1 LSQSSTV
8 ESNGP
13 APSHQQLELDSSGE
27 NTLLQRVCTAQIM
40 LLVANVGTRGGFR
53 ERAERGAIVPLQAVL
68 VSFLHLHGT
77 AAYALP
83 RVLMLFKSRRCS
95 RRARSEK
102 QGLTTSVQPQQSR
115 FRPGGWAYNCPNLV
129 PGFPMLDG
137 TCRANRDD
145 PVNAPLAISITTRC
159 TVSGSLA
166 RAAAT
171 FRSFNA
177 CIKFLF
183 KCHHLGFPLSS
194 RSFICRVCTP
204 SFIHCRSLLPG

>member
-1 LSQSSTV
+1 MV
-8 ESNGP
+8 ELNGP

-68 VSFLHLHGT
+68 VSFLHLHAT
-77 AAYALP
+77 SAYALP

-95 RRARSEK
+95 RRARCEK

-115 FRPGGWAYNCPNLV
+115 FRPGSWVYNRSNCF
-129 PGFPMLDG
+129 PGISMLDG
-137 TCRANRDD
+137 TCRANRDN
-145 PVNAPLAISITTRC
+145 PVNAPLTISIPTRC

-166 RAAAT
+166 HAAAA
-171 FRSFNA
+171 FRSLNA
-177 CIKFLF
+177 CIKLLF
-183 KCHHLGFPLSS
+183 KCHDLGSPLSS
-194 RSFICRVCTP
+194 RSFICRVRIL
-204 SFIHCRSLLPG
+204 SFIYCRSLLLEYL